1 MPPRP
6 VPTLDPNRK
15 RTVVDC
21 RPNPA
26 RLPTREKVEKFF
38 KTNTEKREIR
48 DAARVESEAIW
59 EDDSHFL
66 EDNEG
71 NERPSTA
78 AVARHA
84 NAPQQLL
91 VRRKAKQQRR
101 LHLCSL
107 QQKHVVDTD
116 SDSDASDLSGYS
128 APDTSST
135 NPKGN
140 GEAAVAYSSSSSS
153 YSSAATVSGPASFSQ
168 DSEEAEEDALLRPR
182 PPDTDN
188 KGSRKRQR
196 PRMPSDD
203 CDSDSEAATAPAKRV
218 RQARARQPLR
228 DARHLG
234 QAPLHAHLVIRHA
247 LDLLAQL
254 LKVGV
259 GLDQVSVNP
268 NSSGTYSNSTVDP
281 TNKE

>member
-101 LHLCSL
+101 LHL
-107 QQKHVVDTD
+107 
-116 SDSDASDLSGYS
+116 
-128 APDTSST
+128 
-135 NPKGN
+135 
-140 GEAAVAYSSSSSS
+140 
-153 YSSAATVSGPASFSQ
+153 
-168 DSEEAEEDALLRPR
+168 
-182 PPDTDN
+182 
-188 KGSRKRQR
+188 
-196 PRMPSDD
+196 RM
-203 CDSDSEAATAPAKRV
+203 
-218 RQARARQPLR
+218 
-228 DARHLG
+228 G
-234 QAPLHAHLVIRHA
+234 
-247 LDLLAQL
+247 
-254 LKVGV
+254 
-259 GLDQVSVNP
+259 
-268 NSSGTYSNSTVDP
+268 
-281 TNKE
+281 